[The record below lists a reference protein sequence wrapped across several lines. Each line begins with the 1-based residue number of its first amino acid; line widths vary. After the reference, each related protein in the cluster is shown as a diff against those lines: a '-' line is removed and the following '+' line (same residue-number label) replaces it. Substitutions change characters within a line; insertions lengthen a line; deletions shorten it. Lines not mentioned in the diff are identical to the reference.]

1 MIYTNPIDAAPAFAA
16 TLAKAQRV
24 LILTHINP
32 DGDAIGSLLGLSHAL
47 RAIGKQPLPIASS
60 AIPSNTFGL
69 PGIETV
75 QIYSPGM
82 QLPEADLVWLVD
94 TATLERIGPIYTD
107 HRANLLDRP
116 LVIVDHHVTNNG
128 EGRLNLIDAG
138 AASCCDLLF
147 RLLQA
152 MDLPIN
158 PDVAT
163 CLLLGL
169 TTDTQSFQVSST
181 NPAALRA
188 AAELIEAGAAQRNV
202 VNAIYFSM
210 PISTVRLTALA
221 LIGLQQED
229 GLIWA
234 KVTQA
239 MLREAEAS
247 DEASDDTMSQMQRIS
262 GMRIGALFKERV
274 DGTVKLSL
282 RSVPGINVAQICAIW
297 GGGGHAQAAGATLPM
312 SLAQAEAELIPL
324 LRRTLDMTSKDEA
337 FA

>member
-1 MIYTNPIDAAPAFAA
+1 MIYSNPSDAAPAFTAA
-16 TLAKAQRV
+16 LHQAQRV
-24 LILTHINP
+24 LIFSHINP
-32 DGDAIGSLLGLSHAL
+32 DGDAIGSLLGLAHAL

-60 AIPSNTFGL
+60 PIPSNTRGL

-75 QIYSPGM
+75 QIYQPGM
-82 QLPEADLVWLVD
+82 KLPEADLVWLVD

-107 HRANLLDRP
+107 HEADLLSRP

-128 EGRLNLIDAG
+128 QGRLSLIDPRS
-138 AASCCDLLF
+138 ASCCDLLL
-147 RLLQA
+147 RLLRA
-152 MDLPIN
+152 MDLPIT

-188 AAELIEAGAAQRNV
+188 AAELIEAGAEQRKV

-210 PISTVRLTALA
+210 PISTVRLSALA
-221 LIGLQQED
+221 LAGLRHED
-229 GLIWA
+229 GLFWA
-234 KVTQA
+234 NVTQA
-239 MLREAEAS
+239 MLREAGAS
-247 DEASDDTMSQMQRIS
+247 DEASDDTVSQMQRIS
-262 GMRIGALFKERV
+262 GLRIGALFKERV

-282 RSVPGINVAQICAIW
+282 RSVPGINVAEICALW

-312 SLAQAEAELIPL
+312 NLAQAEAEVIPL
-324 LRRTLDMTSKDEA
+324 LRTKLAAE
-337 FA
+337 